1 MLNASGPAQDAPP
14 AGDAAHCRRAMRSVL
29 EAQIIPRLL
38 AAHGLGHGKQGAQG
52 AQGAAGQGA
61 AAAEQ
66 PSTLAVGAAHAGIG
80 PADIETLARA
90 CAGADAERARAQV
103 AAFRAQGLPT
113 EALFLALI
121 GPAARWLGAAWEDDR
136 LGFSDVTV
144 GLTLLHELVQ
154 DLAGEPAPGPPP
166 AGERRILLACAPG
179 SQHVL
184 GLAIVAELFAREGW
198 TVVLEPGA
206 TAQDLCAALQ
216 ADAFD
221 VLGLSVA
228 LDSPLAA
235 IGRRIGRLR
244 EASRNPRCAVLLG
257 GPVFARRPL
266 APEAVGADAI
276 SADAHACIR
285 VAAALVA
292 ERAAQR

>member
-1 MLNASGPAQDAPP
+1 MVTTGGQAQGAAP

-38 AAHGLGHGKQGAQG
+38 AAHGLGHHAH
-52 AQGAAGQGA
+52 AIEADHAVAGQGKHA
-61 AAAEQ
+61 TEQ
-66 PSTLAVGAAHAGIG
+66 PSTQAKGEAHAGIG
-80 PADIETLARA
+80 PTEIEALARA
-90 CAGADAERARAQV
+90 CAGADAERAREQL
-103 AAFRAQGLPT
+103 AAFQAQGLPDET
-113 EALFLALI
+113 LFLALI

-144 GLTLLHELVQ
+144 GLALLHELVHELSGQ
-154 DLAGEPAPGPPP
+154 PAMGPSPLE
-166 AGERRILLACAPG
+166 ERRILLACAPG

-198 TVVLEPGA
+198 AVTLEPAA
-206 TAQDLCAALQ
+206 TAQALCAAIE
-216 ADAFD
+216 AESFD
-221 VLGLSVA
+221 VFGLSVA
-228 LDSPLAA
+228 LDSQLEALGPL
-235 IGRRIGRLR
+235 ISRLR
-244 EASRNPRCAVLLG
+244 AASRNRHCAVLLG

-266 APEAVGADAI
+266 TPEALGADAI

-292 ERAAQR
+292 DRAPRG